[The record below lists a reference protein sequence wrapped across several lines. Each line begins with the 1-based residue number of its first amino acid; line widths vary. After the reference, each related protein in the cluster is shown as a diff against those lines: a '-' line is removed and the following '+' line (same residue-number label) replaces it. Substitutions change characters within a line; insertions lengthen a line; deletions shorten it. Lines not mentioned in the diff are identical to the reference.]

1 MHLAFVDL
9 EKCDQQKV
17 WHLSALLRLA
27 IALNKERRNRV
38 SSVDIKIG
46 KKEIALHPEG
56 EGDLLLERWAIL
68 NTADYFEQAF
78 HRKLHIDLQ
87 GA

>member
-1 MHLAFVDL
+1 MRSLAAL
-9 EKCDQQKV
+9 EHDDQQKV

-38 SSVDIKIG
+38 GSVDVIIG
-46 KKEIALHPEG
+46 NKEVALHPEG
-56 EGDLLLERWAIL
+56 QGDLLLERWAIL

-78 HRKLHIDLQ
+78 DRKLHIDLQ
-87 GA
+87 GTG